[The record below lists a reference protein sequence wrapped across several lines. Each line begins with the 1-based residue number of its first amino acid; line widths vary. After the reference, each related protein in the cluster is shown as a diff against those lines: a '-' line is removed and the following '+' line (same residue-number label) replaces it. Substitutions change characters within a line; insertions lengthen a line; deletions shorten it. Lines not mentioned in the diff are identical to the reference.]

1 MEHLNFIE
9 ILNYKTESGKTVSLM
24 LSYQTFGRSM
34 HDSPIV
40 MVNHALTGNSN
51 VTGNSGWWSPI
62 VGSGK
67 CIDTDYYSILSFNI
81 PGNGFDGINEHL
93 IFNYKDFTAKDI
105 AKIFLIGLEKL
116 NITSLFAIIGGSVGG
131 GLAWELAAL
140 KPNLTKNLIPI
151 ASDWKATDWVIAN
164 CHIQESILNNSSKPL
179 FDARLHAMTLYRT
192 PESFLQKFQRGKVKN
207 IFFDVEAWLN
217 HHGNSLHERFQ
228 LSAYKLMNQ
237 ILRTIDITNDTSSF
251 IEVARQIVADIHIV
265 SINSD
270 LFFKKEENWN
280 TYLELKKTKENVTI
294 HEIHSIHGHDAFL
307 IEHDQLSNLL
317 DIIFSQKAMK
327 LVI

>member
-217 HHGNSLHERFQ
+217 HHGNSLH
-228 LSAYKLMNQ
+228 
-237 ILRTIDITNDTSSF
+237 
-251 IEVARQIVADIHIV
+251 
-265 SINSD
+265 
-270 LFFKKEENWN
+270 
-280 TYLELKKTKENVTI
+280 
-294 HEIHSIHGHDAFL
+294 
-307 IEHDQLSNLL
+307 
-317 DIIFSQKAMK
+317 
-327 LVI
+327 